1 MEQQVAYS
9 GVFLSMVAVLG
20 DELGDE
26 IINCYF
32 SGLVEMHDARKG
44 RCDFGDRGKIEDG
57 DVAEG
62 RCAKG

>member
-32 SGLVEMHDARKG
+32 SGLVEMHDAR
-44 RCDFGDRGKIEDG
+44 
-57 DVAEG
+57 
-62 RCAKG
+62 